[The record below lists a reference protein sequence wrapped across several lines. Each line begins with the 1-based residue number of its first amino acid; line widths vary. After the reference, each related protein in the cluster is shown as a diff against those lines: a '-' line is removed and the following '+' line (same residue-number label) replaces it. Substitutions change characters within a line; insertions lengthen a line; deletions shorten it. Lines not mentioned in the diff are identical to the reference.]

1 MAGKFERKSFAEIN
15 LDDPFFN
22 SLKADYPG
30 SENSTGFVEWFHR
43 KASENKKALVYEDE
57 QGVAAFICL
66 KPEAEAISLREGTLP
81 NKLRLK
87 ISTIKIDERCRHQR
101 LGEGAIGLTLWHWLD
116 LGRDEIYVTVFEK
129 QHTLISLLEK
139 FGFYLAGTNL
149 NGERVYM
156 KSRDRIDFSDPYKSF
171 PFLSSNMNSGRYLII
186 NDYYHDTMFPYS
198 ELKNTLQESVDLI
211 VANGLTKIYVGA
223 AANSVPNIGEFLFI
237 YRKFN
242 GNGTKRY
249 RSCLTTYCIV
259 TNVIR
264 AKISGRTLITFEDMI
279 AQIGNKSVYDETELR
294 TKYDNDANMIVIEM
308 IYVGYFGAGN
318 NVNMDWLD
326 KHGCWSAPGQYPT
339 SIKLSGSQIRQI
351 LTEGSIDVENVIIN
365 QA

>member
-1 MAGKFERKSFAEIN
+1 MAGKFERKSFADIN
-15 LDDPFFN
+15 LDDPFFD

-30 SENSTGFVEWFHR
+30 SANSTGFVEWFQR
-43 KASENKKALVYEDE
+43 KARENKKALVYEDE
-57 QGVAAFICL
+57 IGVAAFICL
-66 KPEAEAISLREGTLP
+66 KPEAETISLQEGTLP

-101 LGEGAIGLTLWHWLD
+101 LGEGAIGLTLWHWMS

-129 QHTLISLLEK
+129 QQTLISLLEK
-139 FGFYLAGTNL
+139 FGFYLVGTNL
-149 NGERVYM
+149 NGEKVYM
-156 KSRDRIDFSDPYKSF
+156 KSRNSIDFSDPYKSF

-223 AANSVPNIGEFLFI
+223 AANSVPNIGELLFI

-249 RSCLTTYCIV
+249 KSCLTTYCIV

-264 AKISGRTLITFEDMI
+264 AKISGRTLISFDDMI
-279 AQIGNKSVYDETELR
+279 VQIGNKSVYDQTELR

-326 KHGCWSAPGQYPT
+326 KNGCWSAPGQYPT
-339 SIKLSGSQIRQI
+339 SIRLNGSQIRQI